1 MSLRYQWKGQFSREG
16 QGAHNNQSNMQKWH
30 GSAHDGTS
38 QAVSIASN
46 KRFHV
51 DKRATIIMG
60 WRRILRMQAM
70 Q

>member
-1 MSLRYQWKGQFSREG
+1 MEGPIISRER
-16 QGAHNNQSNMQKWH
+16 QGAHNNQSNMQKWR

-46 KRFHV
+46 KQFHV
-51 DKRATIIMG
+51 DKWATIIMG
-60 WRRILRMQAM
+60 WRRSLRMLAM